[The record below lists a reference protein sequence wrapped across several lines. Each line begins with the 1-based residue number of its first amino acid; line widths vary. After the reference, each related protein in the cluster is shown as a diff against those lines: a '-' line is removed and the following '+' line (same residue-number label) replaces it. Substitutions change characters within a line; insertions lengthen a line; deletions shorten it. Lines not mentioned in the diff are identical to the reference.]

1 MEFESRDSCCKL
13 LDQNAVVGKTK
24 VEKLL
29 QKLKILMF
37 RDIGKPESAESE
49 NSIFERGNEIANSK
63 YAYCRLMN
71 WIKLFY

>member
-13 LDQNAVVGKTK
+13 LDQNAVVGRTK

-37 RDIGKPESAESE
+37 RNIGKPESE
-49 NSIFERGNEIANSK
+49 NGIFERRNEIANSK
-63 YAYCRLMN
+63 YA
-71 WIKLFY
+71 

>member
-13 LDQNAVVGKTK
+13 LGQNAVVGRTK

-37 RDIGKPESAESE
+37 RNIGKPESE
-49 NSIFERGNEIANSK
+49 NSIFERRNEIANSK
-63 YAYCRLMN
+63 YA
-71 WIKLFY
+71 

>member
-13 LDQNAVVGKTK
+13 LDENTVVGKTK

-37 RDIGKPESAESE
+37 SDIGKPESE

-63 YAYCRLMN
+63 YA
-71 WIKLFY
+71 

>member
-13 LDQNAVVGKTK
+13 LDQNAVDGRTK

-37 RDIGKPESAESE
+37 RNIGKPESE
-49 NSIFERGNEIANSK
+49 NSIFERRNEIANSK
-63 YAYCRLMN
+63 YA
-71 WIKLFY
+71 